1 MIGNSAIPTNPIQSY
16 MLQWL
21 YHLHI
26 CSCTVQLGKNILM
39 LVSYCVLSINDNFSP
54 SEFLTSPMN
63 KIVVLFNE
71 MAQVLTKVRP
81 QSFIGLI
88 EGPVLHLF
96 LDIDQTYEY
105 VPNFEHSFT

>member
-1 MIGNSAIPTNPIQSY
+1 MTMNSVIPINPIQNY
-16 MLQWL
+16 RLQWL
-21 YHLHI
+21 YHLHLY
-26 CSCTVQLGKNILM
+26 SCTVQLGQNADCYMMTKE
-39 LVSYCVLSINDNFSP
+39 VSINDLLP

-63 KIVVLFNE
+63 KTAVLFKE
-71 MAQVLTKVRP
+71 IAQVLTKERS

-105 VPNFEHSFT
+105 FPIF